1 MILDLE
7 FKCIEQNI
15 SLDFN
20 EDKKLLDL
28 NFDSFQQ
35 ITSHNVENYGGE
47 YDVTP
52 KVESQT
58 LRTKEKYLL
67 KDVTIKA
74 IPFFEVSNLDGGQ
87 TVYIGK
93 EI

>member
-35 ITSHNVENYGGE
+35 ITSHNVERYEGK

-58 LRTKEKYLL
+58 LQTKEKYLL